1 MACSAAGRT
10 AGGGGVIPYGLHWL
24 DAEDLSAVARALGAP
39 QITQGPL
46 IDSFER
52 ALAERL
58 GAQYGV
64 AFSSGTAAL
73 HAACSAAGVGPGD
86 EVVTTPM
93 TFVATA
99 NAVLYQGGKPVF
111 ADIDPETLNLD
122 PGKLSRGLTQR
133 TKALLP
139 VHFGGLPCDMERIAQ
154 TARKAGLVIIEDACH
169 ALGAEWK
176 TSDGR
181 WEKVG
186 SCSHSD
192 MAVFSFHPVKHI
204 TTGEGGMVLTNR
216 EDLRDRL
223 KAFRHHGIAK
233 SNTTEDPEPWR
244 SEMRLLGYNARISDF
259 QCALGLSQM
268 EKLDRFLDRR
278 RAIADRYSRA
288 LEGSGLL
295 PQCFDGTRIR
305 HAWHFYVVQL
315 QSDRP
320 EQERRE
326 LYQALRA
333 AGIGVYVH
341 YLPVH
346 LHSYYQ
352 KSFGYR
358 PGSFPAAEAY
368 YQRAL
373 TLPLYPKMSD
383 EEVERTLEI
392 VQTEWEAISKG
403 AAWKTSR

>member
-1 MACSAAGRT
+1 MKT
-10 AGGGGVIPYGLHWL
+10 AGKERIPYGLHWL
-24 DAEDLSAVARALGAP
+24 DEGDIARVAETLRSDW
-39 QITQGPL
+39 ITQGPL
-46 IDSFER
+46 IEKFEQKVAGR
-52 ALAERL
+52 C
-58 GAQYGV
+58 GARFAV
-64 AFSSGTAAL
+64 AFSSGTVAL
-73 HAACSAAGVGPGD
+73 HAACSAAEIESGD

-99 NAVLYQGGKPVF
+99 NAVLYQGGRPVF
-111 ADIDPETLNLD
+111 ADIDPETLNVD
-122 PGKLSRGLTQR
+122 PEKLVRAVTSR

-154 TARKAGLVIIEDACH
+154 TARKSGLVVIEDACH

-176 TSDGR
+176 TSGGQ
-181 WEKVG
+181 WEKIG

-216 EDLRDRL
+216 VDLRDRL
-223 KAFRHHGIAK
+223 RAFRHHGISKAAGE
-233 SNTTEDPEPWR
+233 EDPEPWR
-244 SEMRLLGYNARISDF
+244 SEMRTLGCNGRITDF
-259 QCALGLSQM
+259 QCALGLNQM
-268 EKLDRFLDRR
+268 ERLDGFLDRR
-278 RAIADRYSRA
+278 RAIALRYGQE
-288 LEGSGLL
+288 LEGAQMV
-295 PQCFDGTRIR
+295 PQQFDRAQVR

-320 EQERRE
+320 EQDRRE
-326 LYQALRA
+326 LYLALRA

-352 KSFGYR
+352 NSFGYR
-358 PGSFPAAEAY
+358 PGDFPVAEAY

-383 EEVERTLEI
+383 EAVDRTLET
-392 VQTEWEAISKG
+392 VQTEWGAISRG
-403 AAWKTSR
+403 ATWK

>member
-1 MACSAAGRT
+1 M
-10 AGGGGVIPYGLHWL
+10 IPYGLHWL
-24 DAEDLSAVARALGAP
+24 DEEDIARVTRALRSAW
-39 QITQGPL
+39 ITQGPL
-46 IDSFER
+46 IEEFEQKVAR
-52 ALAERL
+52 RC
-58 GAQYGV
+58 GARFAV
-64 AFSSGTAAL
+64 AFSSGTTAL
-73 HAACSAAGVGPGD
+73 HAACSAAGIGPGD

-99 NAVLYQGGKPVF
+99 NAVLYQGARPVF
-111 ADIDPETLNLD
+111 ADINPETLNVD
-122 PGKLSRGLTQR
+122 PERMARAVTSR

-139 VHFGGLPCDMERIAQ
+139 IHFGGLPCDMERIAR
-154 TARKAGLVIIEDACH
+154 TARKSGLAVIEDACH
-169 ALGAEWK
+169 ALGAEWR
-176 TSDGR
+176 TSGGQ

-204 TTGEGGMVLTNR
+204 TTGEGGMVLTHR
-216 EDLRDRL
+216 VDLRDRL
-223 KAFRHHGIAK
+223 RAFRHHGISKAAGK
-233 SNTTEDPEPWR
+233 EDPEPWR
-244 SEMRLLGYNARISDF
+244 SEMQILGCNGRITDF
-259 QCALGLSQM
+259 QCALGLNQM
-268 EKLDRFLDRR
+268 EKLEGFLARR
-278 RAIADRYSRA
+278 RAIALRYGRE
-288 LEGSGLL
+288 LEGSCLI
-295 PQCFDGTRIR
+295 PQRFDDAQVR

-320 EQERRE
+320 EQDRRE
-326 LYQALRA
+326 LYLALRA

-358 PGSFPAAEAY
+358 PGDFPAAEAY

-383 EEVERTLEI
+383 EDVDRTLER
-392 VQTEWEAISKG
+392 VQTEWGAISRG
-403 AAWKTSR
+403 AAWK